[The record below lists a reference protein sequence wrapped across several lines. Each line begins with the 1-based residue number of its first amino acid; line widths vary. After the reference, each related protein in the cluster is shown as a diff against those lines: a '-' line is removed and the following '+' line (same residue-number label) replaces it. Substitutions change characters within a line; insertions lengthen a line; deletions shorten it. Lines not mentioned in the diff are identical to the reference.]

1 MANFNELEYNSK
13 TKNLRIGAGCLFDEV
28 YKEISQYKRN
38 IVGGATAAG
47 VGVAG
52 WLLGGGYSL
61 LTNQYGLGIDNLV
74 EVQVVLCN
82 GRSVKASA
90 ERNSDLF
97 FAIRVSYQI
106 IRYHHS
112 PHRNRGAGTTSALLL
127 HSLSKPI
134 LWGLYTSVF
143 PCFFTTPFMLI
154 SCFIKKNSGTC

>member
-13 TKNLRIGAGCLFDEV
+13 TQNLRIGAGCLFDEV
-28 YKEISQYKRN
+28 YKEIVQYKRN

-82 GRSVKASA
+82 GTSVKASA

-97 FAIRVSYQI
+97 FAIRVSLSNAQVL
-106 IRYHHS
+106 S
-112 PHRNRGAGTTSALLL
+112 W
-127 HSLSKPI
+127 SLRK
-134 LWGLYTSVF
+134 
-143 PCFFTTPFMLI
+143 
-154 SCFIKKNSGTC
+154 